1 MLESVGLDSEMD
13 LGLESGSVVSL
24 DRHAL
29 IAADLDRG
37 TGEGKKKGKGNGKG
51 KGRPGEPGPLVPE
64 PVPVPV
70 PIPIPDP
77 LPGVVFEPA
86 PVYTAEP
93 ISEPSAAF
101 LIGAGLLWLS
111 RRRAWQAASNAS
123 LLREGKNEPF

>member
-1 MLESVGLDSEMD
+1 MLESVGLDSQMD

-24 DRHAL
+24 GRNAL
-29 IAADLDRG
+29 IVGDLDR
-37 TGEGKKKGKGNGKG
+37 GEGKKKGKGNGKG
-51 KGRPGEPGPLVPE
+51 RGRPEEPGPLVPE

-70 PIPIPDP
+70 PIPIPEP

-86 PVYTAEP
+86 PVSTAEP

-123 LLREGKNEPF
+123 LLREGKNESF